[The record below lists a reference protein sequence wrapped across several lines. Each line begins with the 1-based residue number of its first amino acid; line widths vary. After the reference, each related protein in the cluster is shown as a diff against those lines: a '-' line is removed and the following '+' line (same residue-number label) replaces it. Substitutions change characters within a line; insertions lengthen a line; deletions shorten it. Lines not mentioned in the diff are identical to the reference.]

1 MSERHLRHIFYRLVE
16 KSPGDWT
23 EENVGEKLLL
33 LLKYLKIHLTK
44 LKMPHYFLDRVNM
57 FATIANHKLRAA
69 QVST

>member
-69 QVST
+69 QV